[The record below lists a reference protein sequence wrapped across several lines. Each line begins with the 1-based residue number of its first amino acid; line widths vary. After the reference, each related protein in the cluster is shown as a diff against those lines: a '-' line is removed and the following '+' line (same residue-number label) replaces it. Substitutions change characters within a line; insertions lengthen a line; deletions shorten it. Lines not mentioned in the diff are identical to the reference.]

1 MQFDRSQPSAVRL
14 RSLGL
19 VLLFTMAVAPGAAG
33 CSGCPA
39 EPYEGTLT
47 EQAGDLVVAPEGD
60 GRGQRVIWPD
70 GYGVRKDGDTLV
82 VTDIFGSV
90 KEREGDFVRLG
101 GGEAEDGLWR
111 TCGMFEVG
119 PTPTT

>member
-1 MQFDRSQPSAVRL
+1 MHR

-19 VLLFTMAVAPGAAG
+19 VFLLLVAVVPGAAG

-39 EPYEGTLT
+39 ALYEGILT
-47 EQAGDLVVAPEGD
+47 EQAGDLVVVRED
-60 GRGQRVIWPD
+60 GARGERVIWPG

-82 VTDIFGSV
+82 VADFFGSV
-90 KEREGDFVRLG
+90 KAREGDFVQLG

-119 PTPTT
+119 PTPAT